1 MKHLFLI
8 RHGKSSWSDPALED
22 WERPL
27 NKRGKRQIEIMA
39 GPLAQQ
45 GAFNGQIYSSNAM
58 RARKTIEGMVAMLGD
73 DTLPSRVH
81 FKSKLYT
88 FDGDVLRKWL
98 SKRDEDAVTL
108 VGHNPALL
116 ELANSLL
123 RKPIS
128 QLPTGS
134 CVHLMLPIQHWDEM
148 EDDIA
153 ALGGLLLP
161 RWIDYKL
168 FQKKQPSDPGKKEA
182 KHPLQAL
189 SLSLPHIMERLQNLE
204 PGAKLGYDIE
214 FLHQYRVAIR
224 RARAVLE
231 TVYQITGDKALKKP
245 VKRFKRHAQATSQL
259 RDLDV
264 FMETLAHW
272 EEDADVRDALRSSGA
287 LDAFAEQRNEAQK
300 AFAEHVETRQYM
312 DDIDYLREFIHAG
325 ELDGILAQL
334 DKYRIRE
341 ALDARIADH
350 NARLVALSDLS
361 SDQDFHRL
369 RKNLKRIRYL
379 ADLDRALPSDFRKDL
394 KKRQKLLGEFQDR
407 HVQEDFMMKYQAD
420 ADPDGILTPLI
431 QRLTG
436 QKQAARQRILTLD
449 PIDTPAPVA
458 RAAAKKQDESEE
470 PQES

>member
-27 NKRGKRQIEIMA
+27 NKRGKRQLELMA
-39 GPLAQQ
+39 PLLAQL
-45 GAFNGQIYSSNAM
+45 GAFNGEIFSSNAM

-73 DTLPSRVH
+73 DNLPAHVH

-88 FDGDVLRKWL
+88 FDSKVLRKWL
-98 SKRDEDAVTL
+98 AGRKEDIVTI
-108 VGHNPALL
+108 VGHNPALI
-116 ELANSLL
+116 ELANALL
-123 RKPIS
+123 RKPIDE
-128 QLPTGS
+128 LPTGS
-134 CVHLMLPIQHWDEM
+134 CVHLMLPIQHWKEM
-148 EDDIA
+148 EDDTA
-153 ALGGLLLP
+153 ALGDLLLP
-161 RWIDYKL
+161 RWVDYKL
-168 FQKKQPSDPGKKEA
+168 FQKKQPADPGKKDD

-189 SLSLPHIMERLQNLE
+189 SLSLPHIMERLHRLE
-204 PGAKLGYDIE
+204 PGAVRGYDIE

-231 TVYQITGDKALKKP
+231 TVYQITGDNVLKKP
-245 VKRFKRHAQATSQL
+245 VKRFKRNAQATSQL

-264 FMETLAHW
+264 FLETLAHW
-272 EEDADVRDALRSSGA
+272 EDDTEFSDALRNSGA
-287 LDAFAEQRNEAQK
+287 LEAFAKQREAAQS
-300 AFAEHVETRQYM
+300 AFAEHIESRKYM
-312 DDIDYLREFIHAG
+312 DDMDFLQEFIHGG
-325 ELDGILAQL
+325 ELDAILQKL

-361 SDQDFHRL
+361 DDQDFHRL

-379 ADLDRALPSDFRKDL
+379 ADLDHALPADFRKDL

-407 HVQEDFMMKYQAD
+407 HVQEDFMMRYQAE
-420 ADPDGILTPLI
+420 ADSDGKLTPLI

-436 QKQAARQRILTLD
+436 QKLAARQRILTLD

-458 RAAAKKQDESEE
+458 RAAAQKQEKKEKA
-470 PQES
+470 